1 MSRSLASLAKRRK
14 TIQTTQKIT
23 NAMKLVS
30 MSKLQKFKVRQNKYD
45 PIYDHIM
52 RLPSMKV
59 ETDKPNLYLAFVP
72 DLGLVSA
79 YPRNLL
85 NELVKLGKPDVI
97 IYGTQSYDKFS
108 SGEYCNMLNKR
119 TSSETLDF
127 DAVSDVIT
135 EYKEKYNIVCIKPEV
150 SITSKIS
157 FNLVDTSYAL
167 EQEYDQLFEPDYDTA
182 NKAYQKVLLEAII
195 INTYFES
202 KVSEYTMRRV
212 AMEQATD
219 NADSMLEELQL
230 QYNRLRQEKITE
242 EIADLTQAED

>member
-30 MSKLQKFKVRQNKYD
+30 MSKLQRYRQRSLRYD
-45 PIYDHIM
+45 PIYQHVL
-52 RLPSMKV
+52 RLPKTAFTC
-59 ETDKPNLYLAFVP
+59 EKPKLYVAFVP

-85 NELVKLGKPDVI
+85 NVLKKLGHPKTYI
-97 IYGTQSYDKFS
+97 FGTQSYDKFN
-108 SGEYCNMLNKR
+108 SGDYCELISPR
-119 TSSETLDF
+119 SSSENLDLDVVKEFVYTYF
-127 DAVSDVIT
+127 DQYQIICLV
-135 EYKEKYNIVCIKPEV
+135 PEV
-150 SITSKIS
+150 SITSKIEFKEVS
-157 FNLVDTSYAL
+157 SCYILK
-167 EQEYDQLFEPDYDTA
+167 EDYDMLYEPSYEAA
-182 NKAYQKVLLEAII
+182 NRAFQLVYLESTLIDAYHQ
-195 INTYFES
+195 S

-212 AMEQATD
+212 AMEQATE
-219 NADSMLEELQL
+219 NADKMLYDLQL